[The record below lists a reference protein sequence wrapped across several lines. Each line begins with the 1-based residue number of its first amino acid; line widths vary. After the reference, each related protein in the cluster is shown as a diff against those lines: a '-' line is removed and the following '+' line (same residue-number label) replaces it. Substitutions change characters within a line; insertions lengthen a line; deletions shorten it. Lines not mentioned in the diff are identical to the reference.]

1 MARNSVVAMNPHC
14 THCQCFR
21 LGEACCWCADNMP
34 CWREDEEFECLAR
47 DERRLG
53 AASEDRGID
62 AEFTPSE
69 ARAIKAGIEREEND
83 NAE

>member
-1 MARNSVVAMNPHC
+1 
-14 THCQCFR
+14 
-21 LGEACCWCADNMP
+21 MP